1 MLKVKSLQ
9 DIADADYL
17 FVSPLARDM
26 VNTIYFKKGI
36 ELTIED
42 EILFHE
48 DKEVAILM
56 QLK

>member
-17 FVSPLARDM
+17 FVSPIVRDM

-42 EILFHE
+42 EILFH
-48 DKEVAILM
+48 DNTEVAILM